1 MLTELDDHAFF
12 ELEGEC
18 LTSNQLS
25 FLAELRRSLND
36 RLRPYCAELDAARLL
51 LVLDVDAPAAAL
63 VSVGLEL
70 CGTKLRGDR
79 ISVHDRSFPPSP
91 TADGFVVEG
100 PPNELAAR
108 GSGLLQWFANR
119 PIVRHEWLHRRRV
132 YADCYLFED
141 SGERLAQTYRSD
153 WAPQGQEQRLI
164 AEGFVH
170 GKGWIQTLGLGE
182 PDRVVHVRG
191 RR

>member
-1 MLTELDDHAFF
+1 MTASTSRRHA
-12 ELEGEC
+12 EPRTREPRY
-18 LTSNQLS
+18 TTMRDS
-25 FLAELRRSLND
+25 
-36 RLRPYCAELDAARLL
+36 
-51 LVLDVDAPAAAL
+51 
-63 VSVGLEL
+63 
-70 CGTKLRGDR
+70 T
-79 ISVHDRSFPPSP
+79 
-91 TADGFVVEG
+91 
-100 PPNELAAR
+100 
-108 GSGLLQWFANR
+108 QWFANR